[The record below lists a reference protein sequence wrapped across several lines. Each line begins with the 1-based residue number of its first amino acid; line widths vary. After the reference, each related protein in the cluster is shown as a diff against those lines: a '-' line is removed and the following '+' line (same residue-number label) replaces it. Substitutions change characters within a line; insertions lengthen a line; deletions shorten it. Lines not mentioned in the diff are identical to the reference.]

1 MNRFL
6 QFANLFGVVALAIL
20 CGLQWHAN
28 RQLNLELGRVRRTHL
43 AQEARLTEREA
54 SLQGYVADLDEF
66 RQQLARGGDRLKE
79 TEGRAAAVER
89 ELRQL
94 TLERGQ
100 LRVSV
105 TNWAAAVAVRD
116 ERLKAVQE
124 RLSQVARE
132 RDAAILKFNE
142 LAAKYNTA
150 VKELDAARAKLAPAG
165 PQPSPP
171 NR

>member
-66 RQQLARGGDRLKE
+66 RQQL
-79 TEGRAAAVER
+79 
-89 ELRQL
+89 
-94 TLERGQ
+94 
-100 LRVSV
+100 
-105 TNWAAAVAVRD
+105 
-116 ERLKAVQE
+116 
-124 RLSQVARE
+124 
-132 RDAAILKFNE
+132 
-142 LAAKYNTA
+142 
-150 VKELDAARAKLAPAG
+150 G
-165 PQPSPP
+165 PRRRPP
-171 NR
+171 